1 MRQLTRLV
9 RYVVP
14 FLLQLL
20 PGVFLLAGV
29 GFLEAFRLILLKPVL
44 DRVLNPASGSENILL
59 FTMTNSGEPVY
70 LQRFVPTHFHNAW
83 TVVAYALV
91 ASTLLKGLFDYAG
104 TYLVN
109 HAGFGMITNL
119 RNDLYNSVLRR
130 SAAFFQKHTT
140 GTLISTIINDIERVQ
155 FAMSSVLAEFLQQF
169 FTFIFTAIV
178 VVFLG
183 RQLAWVLLLFVPF
196 IIFSAVR
203 IGRRVRTTTR
213 RGQDQLADVQNILH
227 ETITG
232 NRIVKAFGM
241 ESWEVARFRSA
252 AQRLF
257 RANLRSVAAAA
268 ISSPLMDTFGA
279 VAIALL
285 LLLGRSRIAH
295 NEFTLGAFV
304 TFVAAVIGLYNP
316 VRKFAVFNNSF
327 QQALGASS
335 QLFTFMDTED
345 VVAEKPGAKP
355 LPRFS
360 GSIEFSGVCFAYE
373 GDGEDAREILRNIN
387 LEVRRGEVLA
397 IVGSS
402 GAGKSTLVH
411 LIPRFF
417 DVTAGSILI
426 DGHDVRDV
434 TLASL
439 RAQVGIV
446 TQETVL
452 FNDTVRNNIAYGQPH
467 VPQKEVEAAARAA
480 LAHDFI
486 LALPAGYDTVIG
498 ERGVRLSGG
507 ERQRLA
513 IARALLKNAPI
524 LILDEAT
531 SALDSESESLV
542 QG

>member
-1 MRQLTRLV
+1 
-9 RYVVP
+9 
-14 FLLQLL
+14 
-20 PGVFLLAGV
+20 
-29 GFLEAFRLILLKPVL
+29 
-44 DRVLNPASGSENILL
+44 
-59 FTMTNSGEPVY
+59 
-70 LQRFVPTHFHNAW
+70 
-83 TVVAYALV
+83 
-91 ASTLLKGLFDYAG
+91 
-104 TYLVN
+104 
-109 HAGFGMITNL
+109 
-119 RNDLYNSVLRR
+119 
-130 SAAFFQKHTT
+130 
-140 GTLISTIINDIERVQ
+140 
-155 FAMSSVLAEFLQQF
+155 
-169 FTFIFTAIV
+169 
-178 VVFLG
+178 
-183 RQLAWVLLLFVPF
+183 
-196 IIFSAVR
+196 
-203 IGRRVRTTTR
+203 
-213 RGQDQLADVQNILH
+213 
-227 ETITG
+227 
-232 NRIVKAFGM
+232 
-241 ESWEVARFRSA
+241 
-252 AQRLF
+252 
-257 RANLRSVAAAA
+257 
-268 ISSPLMDTFGA
+268 
-279 VAIALL
+279 
-285 LLLGRSRIAH
+285 
-295 NEFTLGAFV
+295 
-304 TFVAAVIGLYNP
+304 
-316 VRKFAVFNNSF
+316 
-327 QQALGASS
+327 
-335 QLFTFMDTED
+335 MDTED

-542 QG
+542 QAALHNLMSGRTVFVIAHRLSTVRRADRIVVIENGTIADIGAHEELMTKLGTYRRLYELQFAHADAPKVATGS